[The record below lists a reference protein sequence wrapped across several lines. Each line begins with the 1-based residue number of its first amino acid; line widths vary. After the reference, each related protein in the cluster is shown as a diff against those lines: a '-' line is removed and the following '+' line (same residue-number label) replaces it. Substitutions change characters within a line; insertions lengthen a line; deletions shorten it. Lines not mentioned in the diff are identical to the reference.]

1 MIQNASGLQRI
12 IAFLVDVLFL
22 SLFIYPLKFIWFLT
36 GNLLMLLLFNKE
48 IANVAGDIYLVG
60 ISLLLIGIYSLFEYK
75 KNSIGKVL
83 VGIQV
88 RGELDNKLHYR
99 EILIRNILRYS
110 LIFFAFI
117 PYSWLALLLIFIF
130 MCLNSRKQSIIDIL
144 LHTQVIKTQRVNT
157 NIS

>member
-36 GNLLMLLLFNKE
+36 GNLLMLFLFNKG